1 MKKTKSPHRDVIH
14 DRIPATDSRFSELIK
29 VIEGLHDYNVL
40 TYTVN
45 RDQELYDLIVKKA
58 TDVMNTHIGSLMLFD
73 DKTMKLKI
81 VAARGLPKKVIDTTY
96 LKPGEGIA
104 GKVFQNRKA
113 IFCEDIES
121 DDRFKRKSR
130 VKYYSKSFVAVPLKV
145 KGRVV
150 GVLNVNNR
158 KSHEPFTAEGMKILT
173 LIADEAAMTIENR
186 RLLRRIEKAYMDTV
200 ATLAKVLDERMPST
214 MGHSLR
220 VAELACALAKRM
232 GLPEDRLQLIKRA
245 ALIHD
250 IGKIGIPDSVLLKP
264 RALNAVERKI
274 IQNHPRI
281 GSEFVDKVEFF
292 NIFVPII
299 AFHHEWFNGAGYPMG
314 LKGAQIPIGARI
326 VAVCD
331 AWDAM
336 ISKRAYRDPLTP
348 HEALEE
354 ISRCSGTQFDPEVV
368 KEFLKMT
375 RSRARKIKPS
385 FKSRLFARLD
395 GLSAS
400 AAASRKLA

>member
-1 MKKTKSPHRDVIH
+1 MKKTKKKTKSSAPVKKNKTL
-14 DRIPATDSRFSELIK
+14 RIADGRNNFSELIK
-29 VIEGLHDYNVL
+29 VVEGLHDYNVL

-45 RDQELYDLIVKKA
+45 RDYELYDLIVRKA
-58 TDVMNTHIGSLMLFD
+58 TDIMNTQIGSLMLFD
-73 DKTMKLKI
+73 DKAMKLKI
-81 VAARGLPKKVIDTTY
+81 VSARGLPKKVVDTTS

-104 GKVFQNRKA
+104 GKVFQSRKP
-113 IFCEDIES
+113 IFCENIEA
-121 DDRFKRKSR
+121 DERFKRKSR

-158 KSHEPFTAEGMKILT
+158 KSGAPFTAEGMKILT

-186 RLLRRIEKAYMDTV
+186 RLLRRIEKAYMDTI

-214 MGHSLR
+214 RGHSQR
-220 VAELACALAKRM
+220 VAELSCVLAKRM
-232 GLPEDRLQLIKRA
+232 GLPEERLQLIKRA

-250 IGKIGIPDSVLLKP
+250 IGKIGIKDNVLLKP

-274 IQNHPRI
+274 IQAHPRI
-281 GSEFVDKVEFF
+281 GSEIVDKVEFF

-314 LKGAQIPIGARI
+314 LKGTQIPVGARI

-336 ISKRAYRDPLTP
+336 ISKRAYRDPLTRL
-348 HEALEE
+348 AAMAE
-354 ISRCSGTQFDPEVV
+354 IQRCSGTQFDPKVV
-368 KEFLKMT
+368 KEFLKMIKGA
-375 RSRARKIKPS
+375 ARKIRPS
-385 FKSRLFARLD
+385 FRRLL
-395 GLSAS
+395 
-400 AAASRKLA
+400 

>member
-1 MKKTKSPHRDVIH
+1 MKKTKPSAPVGKKT
-14 DRIPATDSRFSELIK
+14 PSGASGPQNRFTELIK
-29 VIEGLHDYNVL
+29 VVEGLHDYNVL
-40 TYTVN
+40 TYTIN
-45 RDQELYDLIVKKA
+45 RDYELYDLIVKKA
-58 TDVMNTHIGSLMLFD
+58 TDIMSTHIGSLMLFD

-81 VAARGLPKKVIDTTY
+81 VAARGLPKKVVETTS

-104 GKVFQNRKA
+104 GKVFQSRKP
-113 IFCEDIES
+113 IFCEDIER
-121 DDRFKRKSR
+121 DERFKRKSR

-158 KSHEPFTAEGMKILT
+158 RSHEPFTAEGMKILT

-186 RLLRRIEKAYMDTV
+186 RLLRRIEKAYMDTI

-214 MGHSLR
+214 RGHSRR
-220 VAELACALAKRM
+220 VAELSCTLAKRM
-232 GLPEDRLQLIKRA
+232 GLPEERLQLIKRA

-250 IGKIGIPDSVLLKP
+250 IGKIGIPDNVLLKP
-264 RALNAVERKI
+264 RALNAVERRI
-274 IQNHPRI
+274 IQSHPRI

-314 LKGAQIPIGARI
+314 LKGTQIPIGARI

-336 ISKRAYRDPLTP
+336 ISKRAYRDPLTKQAAAA
-348 HEALEE
+348 EVE
-354 ISRCSGTQFDPEVV
+354 RCSGTQFDPDVV
-368 KEFLKMT
+368 KEFLKMMK
-375 RSRARKIKPS
+375 SRARKIQPS
-385 FKSRLFARLD
+385 FRRFV
-395 GLSAS
+395 
-400 AAASRKLA
+400 

>member
-1 MKKTKSPHRDVIH
+1 VFGNNKEIMKKTKLPVSAKTNKRTHKDSG
-14 DRIPATDSRFSELIK
+14 PASVKRQFSELVK
-29 VIEGLHDYNVL
+29 VVEGLHEYNVL

-58 TDVMNTHIGSLMLFD
+58 TDIMNTHIGSLMIFD
-73 DKTMKLKI
+73 NKAMKLKI
-81 VAARGLPKKVIDTTY
+81 VSARGLPKKVIATTS

-104 GKVFQNRKA
+104 GKVFQSRKP
-113 IFCEDIES
+113 IFCEDIEF

-158 KSHEPFTAEGMKILT
+158 KSRKPFTAEGMKILT

-186 RLLRRIEKAYMDTV
+186 RLLRRIEKAYMDTI

-214 MGHSLR
+214 RGHSQR
-220 VAELACALAKRM
+220 VAELSCALAKRM
-232 GLPEDRLQLIKRA
+232 GLPAERLQLIKRA

-250 IGKIGIPDSVLLKP
+250 IGKIGIQDNVLLKP

-274 IQNHPRI
+274 IQAHPRI
-281 GSEFVDKVEFF
+281 GSEIVDKVEFF

-314 LKGAQIPIGARI
+314 LKGAQIPLGARI

-336 ISKRAYRDPLTP
+336 ISKRTYRDPLTKKAAVS
-348 HEALEE
+348 EVG
-354 ISRCSGTQFDPEVV
+354 RCAGTQFDPDVV
-368 KEFLKMT
+368 KEFLKMIK
-375 RSRARKIKPS
+375 SRARKSLPS
-385 FKSRLFARLD
+385 LRRLV
-395 GLSAS
+395 
-400 AAASRKLA
+400 